1 MYNIPYG
8 TSVLTLIFIAY
19 ERYCAV
25 CKPAYFNEFKGRVR
39 WFVPLAWLASAC
51 MNIPNIVYC
60 GIRTDTKKN
69 QLTCDCTE
77 RWPSLRAKSIYGI
90 GVVVVLYVLPLVVT
104 SRLYFL
110 VIRRLRR
117 SIPGEQQGTVTAYQ
131 SRQGVV
137 KMLLVCVVL
146 FFVAWTP
153 YNVLFFL
160 KRLQYDYRRI
170 YKYVKNE
177 RLIYIFH
184 LLIS

>member
-19 ERYCAV
+19 ERYCV
-25 CKPAYFNEFKGRVR
+25 ICKPVYFNEFKRR
-39 WFVPLAWLASAC
+39 IIWFNPLIWLASVC
-51 MNIPNIVYC
+51 IYIPSIIYC
-60 GIRTDTKKN
+60 GLRMDTKKN

-90 GVVVVLYVLPLVVT
+90 GLVVVLYVMPLVII

-117 SIPGEQQGTVTAYQ
+117 SIPGEQQGTVMTYQ
-131 SRQGVV
+131 SRQGIV
-137 KMLLVCVVL
+137 KMLLVSVVL
-146 FFVAWTP
+146 FFVSWTP

-160 KRLQYDYRRI
+160 KRLEYDYRKI
-170 YKYVKNE
+170 YKYVENSDS
-177 RLIYIFH
+177 
-184 LLIS
+184 ISFYCY